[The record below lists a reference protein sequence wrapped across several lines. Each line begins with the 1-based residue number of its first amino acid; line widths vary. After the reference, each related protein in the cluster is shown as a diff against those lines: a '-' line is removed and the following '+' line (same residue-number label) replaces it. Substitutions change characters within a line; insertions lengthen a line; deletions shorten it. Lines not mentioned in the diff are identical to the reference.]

1 VRDDEPPDFIF
12 FFEENDDADSR
23 FFGKKCLHKEH
34 SHREEAKNT
43 ARARAT
49 LSLPRFTNNCSSSS
63 SEEEVWRRRFS
74 LFSIGISIIYIKFLL
89 PWGIFFLF
97 PPFWDI
103 PFSLSLSTKR
113 VSFKVTHLW

>member
-34 SHREEAKNT
+34 SQREEAKNT

-63 SEEEVWRRRFS
+63 SEEEVWRRFS
-74 LFSIGISIIYIKFLL
+74 LFSIGIYIIYIKFLL
-89 PWGIFFLF
+89 PWGTFFSFSSILGYTL
-97 PPFWDI
+97 
-103 PFSLSLSTKR
+103 FSLSLDEK
-113 VSFKVTHLW
+113 SFV